1 MHKVQILDHAYLIL
15 QSKYWGGVQLCIR
28 DYTLFPRIGKLI
40 SDINTYSK
48 MEWEYS
54 SHSIMIDT

>member
-28 DYTLFPRIGKLI
+28 GYKLFLRIGKLI
-40 SDINTYSK
+40 LDIMLENEMGVHIHIIES
-48 MEWEYS
+48 
-54 SHSIMIDT
+54 